1 MLARENRLS
10 SSDEIR
16 QVIRLGKRSSNEFAT
31 IHFLQAETSRFAI
44 VTPRAVGNAV
54 VRNKIRRR
62 TKAVLSE
69 QIVGKPQ
76 IHGVV
81 RYRPGATNLSFDDL
95 KASILK
101 LMERTEK

>member
-16 QVIRLGKRSSNEFAT
+16 RVIRLGRRSSNEFAT
-31 IHFLQAETSRFAI
+31 IHFLPAETSRFAI
-44 VTPRAVGNAV
+44 VTSRAVGNAV

-62 TKAVLSE
+62 TKAVLSG

-95 KASILK
+95 RASILN

>member
-1 MLARENRLS
+1 LLARENRLS
-10 SSDEIR
+10 SSDQIR

-31 IHFLQAETSRFAI
+31 IHFLPAETSRFAI
-44 VTPRAVGNAV
+44 VTSRAVGNAV

-62 TKAVLSE
+62 TKAVLCE
-69 QIVGKPQ
+69 LIAEKTQ

-81 RYRPGATNLSFDDL
+81 RYRPGATNLSFDEL

>member
-1 MLARENRLS
+1 LLARENRLS
-10 SSDEIR
+10 SSDQIR

-31 IHFLQAETSRFAI
+31 IHFLPAETSRFAI
-44 VTPRAVGNAV
+44 VTSRAVGNAV

-69 QIVGKPQ
+69 LIAEKTQ

-81 RYRPGATNLSFDDL
+81 RFRAGATNLSFDEL

>member
-1 MLARENRLS
+1 LLARENRLS

-16 QVIRLGKRSSNEFAT
+16 QVIRLGRRSSNEFAT
-31 IHFLQAETSRFAI
+31 IHFLPAETSRFAI
-44 VTPRAVGNAV
+44 VTSRAVGNAV

-69 QIVGKPQ
+69 LIEERPQ

-81 RYRPGATNLSFDDL
+81 RYRAGATNLSFDDL
-95 KASILK
+95 RASILN

>member
-16 QVIRLGKRSSNEFAT
+16 EAIRLGKRSSNDVAT
-31 IHFLQAETSRFAI
+31 IHFLPAETSRFAI
-44 VTPRAVGNAV
+44 VTSRAVGNAV

-69 QIVGKPQ
+69 LIYGKPQ

-81 RYRPGATNLSFDDL
+81 RFRPSATKLSFEEL
-95 KASILK
+95 KAVITK